1 MRNVDT
7 LKNRVD
13 DIAENVKK
21 GDRYDENIRQLDDNI
36 YILTEL
42 IQEDIQY
49 YIYYQTNYM
58 EAVTNTLNQQIHT
71 FVIVFAV
78 VLAALGIVVGGAG
91 FFVTSGILRPLRQL
105 YNATGE
111 ISEGNFAVRTH
122 VKSHDEVAVLAHGFN
137 DMAENI
143 QILVNKV
150 REDEQKMRKADLR
163 LLQEQ
168 INPHFLYNTLDTIV
182 WLIEC
187 NETEQA
193 TEMVVTLS
201 DFFRLVL
208 SHGQEFISIRM
219 EEQHVRSY
227 LQIQE
232 TRYHDIME
240 YHILIDPELYGY
252 QIPKMT
258 LQPIVENAL
267 YHGIKCKRSKGQI
280 CIRGEKKQDLL
291 ILTVTD
297 DGVGMEEADLQDLQ
311 KEIEKPCKQ
320 TDRGF
325 GLANVNERLHMYF
338 GAEYGVKI
346 ASRPGEG
353 TQVTIVI
360 PAVHNVTGEAIT

>member
-1 MRNVDT
+1 M
-7 LKNRVD
+7 
-13 DIAENVKK
+13 
-21 GDRYDENIRQLDDNI
+21 
-36 YILTEL
+36 
-42 IQEDIQY
+42 
-49 YIYYQTNYM
+49 
-58 EAVTNTLNQQIHT
+58 
-71 FVIVFAV
+71 
-78 VLAALGIVVGGAG
+78 
-91 FFVTSGILRPLRQL
+91 
-105 YNATGE
+105 
-111 ISEGNFAVRTH
+111 
-122 VKSHDEVAVLAHGFN
+122 AVLAHGFN

-240 YHILIDPELYGY
+240 YHILIDP
-252 QIPKMT
+252 
-258 LQPIVENAL
+258 
-267 YHGIKCKRSKGQI
+267 
-280 CIRGEKKQDLL
+280 
-291 ILTVTD
+291 
-297 DGVGMEEADLQDLQ
+297 
-311 KEIEKPCKQ
+311 
-320 TDRGF
+320 
-325 GLANVNERLHMYF
+325 
-338 GAEYGVKI
+338 
-346 ASRPGEG
+346 
-353 TQVTIVI
+353 
-360 PAVHNVTGEAIT
+360 

>member
-1 MRNVDT
+1 M
-7 LKNRVD
+7 
-13 DIAENVKK
+13 
-21 GDRYDENIRQLDDNI
+21 
-36 YILTEL
+36 
-42 IQEDIQY
+42 
-49 YIYYQTNYM
+49 
-58 EAVTNTLNQQIHT
+58 
-71 FVIVFAV
+71 
-78 VLAALGIVVGGAG
+78 
-91 FFVTSGILRPLRQL
+91 
-105 YNATGE
+105 
-111 ISEGNFAVRTH
+111 
-122 VKSHDEVAVLAHGFN
+122 AVLAHGFN

>member
-1 MRNVDT
+1 M
-7 LKNRVD
+7 
-13 DIAENVKK
+13 
-21 GDRYDENIRQLDDNI
+21 
-36 YILTEL
+36 
-42 IQEDIQY
+42 
-49 YIYYQTNYM
+49 
-58 EAVTNTLNQQIHT
+58 
-71 FVIVFAV
+71 
-78 VLAALGIVVGGAG
+78 
-91 FFVTSGILRPLRQL
+91 
-105 YNATGE
+105 
-111 ISEGNFAVRTH
+111 
-122 VKSHDEVAVLAHGFN
+122 
-137 DMAENI
+137 
-143 QILVNKV
+143 
-150 REDEQKMRKADLR
+150 
-163 LLQEQ
+163 
-168 INPHFLYNTLDTIV
+168 
-182 WLIEC
+182 
-187 NETEQA
+187 
-193 TEMVVTLS
+193 
-201 DFFRLVL
+201 
-208 SHGQEFISIRM
+208 
-219 EEQHVRSY
+219 
-227 LQIQE
+227 QIQE
-232 TRYHDIME
+232 IRYHDIME
-240 YHILIDPELYGY
+240 YHILIDPELYDY

>member
-1 MRNVDT
+1 MAKFNV
-7 LKNRVD
+7 VD
-13 DIAENVKK
+13 MNGQHVSEI
-21 GDRYDENIRQLDDNI
+21 
-36 YILTEL
+36 EL
-42 IQEDIQY
+42 SD
-49 YIYYQTNYM
+49 
-58 EAVTNTLNQQIHT
+58 AVFGITPNEKAVHI
-71 FVIVFAV
+71 AV
-78 VLAALGIVVGGAG
+78 VNFLANQ
-91 FFVTSGILRPLRQL
+91 RQG
-105 YNATGE
+105 T
-111 ISEGNFAVRTH
+111 
-122 VKSHDEVAVLAHGFN
+122 
-137 DMAENI
+137 
-143 QILVNKV
+143 Q
-150 REDEQKMRKADLR
+150 
-163 LLQEQ
+163 
-168 INPHFLYNTLDTIV
+168 NTK
-182 WLIEC
+182 
-187 NETEQA
+187 
-193 TEMVVTLS
+193 
-201 DFFRLVL
+201 
-208 SHGQEFISIRM
+208 IRM

>member
-1 MRNVDT
+1 M
-7 LKNRVD
+7 
-13 DIAENVKK
+13 
-21 GDRYDENIRQLDDNI
+21 
-36 YILTEL
+36 
-42 IQEDIQY
+42 
-49 YIYYQTNYM
+49 
-58 EAVTNTLNQQIHT
+58 
-71 FVIVFAV
+71 
-78 VLAALGIVVGGAG
+78 
-91 FFVTSGILRPLRQL
+91 
-105 YNATGE
+105 
-111 ISEGNFAVRTH
+111 
-122 VKSHDEVAVLAHGFN
+122 
-137 DMAENI
+137 
-143 QILVNKV
+143 
-150 REDEQKMRKADLR
+150 
-163 LLQEQ
+163 
-168 INPHFLYNTLDTIV
+168 

-297 DGVGMEEADLQDLQ
+297 DGVGMEEADLR
-311 KEIEKPCKQ
+311 ICKKRLKSHANRRIVALDSQ
-320 TDRGF
+320 TSMNACTCI
-325 GLANVNERLHMYF
+325 LARNM
-338 GAEYGVKI
+338 GVKI
-346 ASRPGEG
+346 ASRPGKG
-353 TQVTIVI
+353 RR
-360 PAVHNVTGEAIT
+360 

>member
-1 MRNVDT
+1 M
-7 LKNRVD
+7 
-13 DIAENVKK
+13 
-21 GDRYDENIRQLDDNI
+21 
-36 YILTEL
+36 
-42 IQEDIQY
+42 
-49 YIYYQTNYM
+49 
-58 EAVTNTLNQQIHT
+58 
-71 FVIVFAV
+71 
-78 VLAALGIVVGGAG
+78 
-91 FFVTSGILRPLRQL
+91 
-105 YNATGE
+105 
-111 ISEGNFAVRTH
+111 
-122 VKSHDEVAVLAHGFN
+122 
-137 DMAENI
+137 
-143 QILVNKV
+143 
-150 REDEQKMRKADLR
+150 
-163 LLQEQ
+163 
-168 INPHFLYNTLDTIV
+168 

-325 GLANVNERLHMYF
+325 GLPTY
-338 GAEYGVKI
+338 K
-346 ASRPGEG
+346 
-353 TQVTIVI
+353 
-360 PAVHNVTGEAIT
+360 